1 MEDFIER
8 VRAMAQ
14 QSSSTLEG
22 DTLGKSDV
30 PVAIPT
36 YASSVFAL
44 PIEYVSP
51 DQRHELNQVVVSD
64 LELAEPLDETMPSM
78 YQCTFQP
85 ETPFAHQVMTKFKKY
100 YTTDVV
106 FLEDSQK
113 WIQSMDQIVPAPK
126 APAFDCNEIMDH
138 WTAVKHDPHFMETYG
153 YLDWSILKPYNTNSF
168 VMQSLTLANMLSPLM
183 SFFIPILFLLFP
195 FVILKIQGIPISLQV
210 YFQILKEI
218 AKNHFIGQALSTFE
232 SFSMQ
237 KLIYLIVML
246 GLYGFQMYQN
256 TMQCLRFY
264 RNVQKMNTELKNWKT
279 YFTHSTQ
286 QMERV
291 LHHSQA
297 LSSYSAFRQATTHH
311 LQVVQSI
318 QEMLSSV
325 QPFSC
330 SITKTTEIGYML
342 KCYYELHTNA
352 QYEESILYCMGL
364 DGYVQLMY
372 GVHKQWKAGHLNC
385 AELSEDTDETDT
397 EVEEGEEVEEEENN
411 AETCQIVEQYYPPHL
426 GETVCVKNNVKMST
440 YGVITGPNASGKTT
454 FLKTTAINVI
464 LTQQLG
470 LGFYSSCKLNPYHH
484 IHSYLNI
491 PDTSGRD
498 SLFQAESRR
507 CKQILENMETHK
519 QDRHFCIFDELYSGT
534 NPKEATQSAYAF
546 MEYLRQ
552 YSQVDLFLTTHY
564 VSICDSWEK
573 EQNTEDGESKEDKTA
588 KLHRPIQNYRMVV
601 NSDGERNIPTYK
613 MEEGISRIEG
623 AFGILKDMDYPE
635 EMLSLMR
642 NDEVTV

>member
-1 MEDFIER
+1 METFFEKIR
-8 VRAMAQ
+8 TMAEEATA
-14 QSSSTLEG
+14 SATSTVAASEEK
-22 DTLGKSDV
+22 TLGKTETT
-30 PVAIPT
+30 PT
-36 YASSVFAL
+36 YATAVFAL

-51 DQRHELNQVVVSD
+51 DQRHELSSVVVSD
-64 LELAEPLDETMPSM
+64 LELAEPLDDTSPSM
-78 YQCTFQP
+78 YHCTFHP
-85 ETPFAHQVMTKFKKY
+85 ETPFSEQVMSKFKKY
-100 YTTDVV
+100 YTTDVA
-106 FLEDSQK
+106 FLKDSQK
-113 WIQSMDQIVPAPK
+113 WIQSMDQVVPAPK
-126 APAFDCNEIMDH
+126 APAFDCHEIMDH

-195 FVILKIQGIPISLQV
+195 FVILKIQGIPISLKV

-232 SFSMQ
+232 SFSIQ

-264 RNVQKMNTELKNWKT
+264 RNIQKMNTELKNWKT
-279 YFTHSTQ
+279 YFTHSVQ

-291 LHHSQA
+291 LHHCQS
-297 LSSYSAFRQATTHH
+297 LPSYSAFRQATAHH

-372 GVHKQWKAGHLNC
+372 GVHQQWKNGDLNC
-385 AELSEDTDETDT
+385 AEFSTDSDEDDDDDDDDDET
-397 EVEEGEEVEEEENN
+397 
-411 AETCQIVEQYYPPHL
+411 ETCKIVDQYYPPHL
-426 GETVCVKNNVKMST
+426 GETVCVKNNVTLST

-470 LGFYSSCKLNPYHH
+470 LGFYSSCRMKPYHH

-507 CKQILENMETHK
+507 CKQILENMEMHK

-552 YSQVDLFLTTHY
+552 YTQVDLFLTTHY

-573 EQNTEDGESKEDKTA
+573 EKDA
-588 KLHRPIQNYRMVV
+588 KDTDETKPVPTPSRRPIQNYRMIV
-601 NSDGERNIPTYK
+601 NTDGDRNMPTYK

-635 EMLSLMR
+635 ELLSLMR